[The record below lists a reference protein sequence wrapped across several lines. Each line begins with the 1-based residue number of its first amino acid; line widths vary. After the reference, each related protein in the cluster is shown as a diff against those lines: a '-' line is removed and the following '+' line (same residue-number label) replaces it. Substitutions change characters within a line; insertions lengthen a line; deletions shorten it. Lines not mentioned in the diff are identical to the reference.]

1 MYYNFINSLGLN
13 KKVEKRRETIQI
25 FNNDEVV
32 KIGLYLYPNVDIDA
46 YIHLYIAL
54 CSPSPGILNSHR
66 NYFRRIF
73 NDMKGSSRISIHTS
87 ISIYIIYLCVKKQIF
102 KQYIH

>member
-46 YIHLYIAL
+46 YIHANL
-54 CSPSPGILNSHR
+54 
-66 NYFRRIF
+66 
-73 NDMKGSSRISIHTS
+73 
-87 ISIYIIYLCVKKQIF
+87 
-102 KQYIH
+102 